1 MLEEVGMRSIFI
13 QLPFLTPFIVFP
25 LGISPVMLYS

>member
-1 MLEEVGMRSIFI
+1 MLEGFGMRSIFI

-25 LGISPVMLYS
+25 LGISPVTLYS